1 MKLRVI
7 TLISLLLSTP
17 ASFSHAGPALDP
29 DADYDRLD
37 GQGRSG
43 KTVNVVEW
51 EGNLEIHVY
60 PERSLVGLAAKIDQ
74 NARGT
79 QVMVLS
85 YRLESDPK
93 LPLIRRAV
101 LGIPFQS
108 GFQAWKDTSAE
119 GYDKIILSNRALKGP
134 TLTRFPLEPEPK
146 QLYPDGHPGLQNP
159 DGHPGLQNPDG
170 HPAAKAEPA
179 AQEAPKAAPDRRK
192 PAGTTKEPQ
201 RYSPKEGLD
210 PDTGAIRPFGV
221 N

>member
-7 TLISLLLSTP
+7 GLISLLLNTP
-17 ASFSHAGPALDP
+17 TSLSHAGSAADP

-60 PERSLVGLAAKIDQ
+60 PERSLVGLAAKLDQ

-79 QVMVLS
+79 KVMVLS
-85 YRLESDPK
+85 YRMDSDPK

-101 LGIPFQS
+101 LGIPFQP

-134 TLTRFPLEPEPK
+134 SLQRFPLEPEPK
-146 QLYPDGHPGLQNP
+146 QLYPDGHPAL
-159 DGHPGLQNPDG
+159 
-170 HPAAKAEPA
+170 KAEPA
-179 AQEAPKAAPDRRK
+179 SPEAPKATPDRRK
-192 PAGTTKEPQ
+192 PAANTGESQ
-201 RYSPKEGLD
+201 RVSPKDSLD
-210 PDTGAIRPFGV
+210 PETGAIRPFGV

>member
-1 MKLRVI
+1 MKLRV
-7 TLISLLLSTP
+7 TALISLLLSSP
-17 ASFSHAGPALDP
+17 ASFSHAGSPVDP

-60 PERSLVGLAAKIDQ
+60 PERSLIGLAAKIDQ

-85 YRLESDPK
+85 YRMESDPK

-134 TLTRFPLEPEPK
+134 TLQRFPLEPEPK
-146 QLYPDGHPGLQNP
+146 QLYPDGHPGL
-159 DGHPGLQNPDG
+159 
-170 HPAAKAEPA
+170 KAEPHSP
-179 AQEAPKAAPDRRK
+179 EVPKATTDRRK
-192 PAGTTKEPQ
+192 PANSANDSQ
-201 RYSPKEGLD
+201 RVSPKDSLD
-210 PDTGAIRPFGV
+210 PETGAIRPFGV

>member
-7 TLISLLLSTP
+7 SLISLLLSTP
-17 ASFSHAGPALDP
+17 ASLSHAGSAADP

-79 QVMVLS
+79 KVMVLS
-85 YRLESDPK
+85 YRMDSDPK

-101 LGIPFQS
+101 LGIPFQA

-134 TLTRFPLEPEPK
+134 TLQRFPLEPEPK

-159 DGHPGLQNPDG
+159 DGR
-170 HPAAKAEPA
+170 PALKAEPA
-179 AQEAPKAAPDRRK
+179 APEAPKSAPDRRK
-192 PAGTTKEPQ
+192 PAGDPKETQ
-201 RYSPKEGLD
+201 GFSPKDGLD

>member
-7 TLISLLLSTP
+7 ALISLLLSTP
-17 ASFSHAGPALDP
+17 ASFSHAGPPSDP

-85 YRLESDPK
+85 YRMESDPK

-159 DGHPGLQNPDG
+159 DGHP
-170 HPAAKAEPA
+170 AAKAEPA

-192 PAGTTKEPQ
+192 PAGTMKEPQ

>member
-7 TLISLLLSTP
+7 SLISLLLAAP
-17 ASFSHAGPALDP
+17 ASLSHAGPAVDP

-79 QVMVLS
+79 KVMVLR
-85 YRLESDPK
+85 YRMDSDPK

-101 LGIPFQS
+101 LGIPFQP

-134 TLTRFPLEPEPK
+134 TLQRFPLEPEPK

-159 DGHPGLQNPDG
+159 DGHPAPQNPDG
-170 HPAAKAEPA
+170 RPALKAEPA
-179 AQEAPKAAPDRRK
+179 AQEVPRAAPDRRK
-192 PAGTTKEPQ
+192 PAGGARETQ
-201 RYSPKEGLD
+201 GFSPKDGLD

>member
-7 TLISLLLSTP
+7 ALISLLLSTP
-17 ASFSHAGPALDP
+17 APLSHAGPAVDP

-146 QLYPDGHPGLQNP
+146 QLYPDGHP
-159 DGHPGLQNPDG
+159 
-170 HPAAKAEPA
+170 AAKAEPA
-179 AQEAPKAAPDRRK
+179 TQEAPKAAPDRRK
-192 PAGTTKEPQ
+192 PAGATKESQ
-201 RYSPKEGLD
+201 GFSPKDGLD

>member
-7 TLISLLLSTP
+7 ALVSLLLSTP
-17 ASFSHAGPALDP
+17 TSFTHAGSPADP

-79 QVMVLS
+79 KVMVLS
-85 YRLESDPK
+85 YRMESDPK

-101 LGIPFQS
+101 LGIPLQS

-134 TLTRFPLEPEPK
+134 TLQRFPLEPEPK

-159 DGHPGLQNPDG
+159 DS

-192 PAGTTKEPQ
+192 PAGGAKESQ
-201 RYSPKEGLD
+201 GFSPKDGLD